1 MHIAQY
7 RTVQCSTSF
16 DLLSDCWL
24 QRDKLFFFFFFLQDD
39 NDSRRSKSTILCA
52 RSLLLVVYSLLLF
65 SLSHSLTLAAS
76 SSSSSFVSLRT
87 KGINSRKDFA
97 FTTTTFDVLWV
108 FSYLKLTD
116 VSLSQFVIH
125 SPKPDAITRR
135 AETRRTWESDT
146 RVRIDFVTYRSRI
159 RETMKLAT
167 AAAAEC
173 CTSLPKV
180 VKDRHLLRKH

>member
-1 MHIAQY
+1 MTGVAGLALVLMHISQY
-7 RTVQCSTSF
+7 RTVQCSAVHLTTFSQTAG
-16 DLLSDCWL
+16 CR
-24 QRDKLFFFFFFLQDD
+24 RDKLFFFFLQDD

-65 SLSHSLTLAAS
+65 SLSHSLTLAASS

-125 SPKPDAITRR
+125 SPKPEILKKKPLTPSPEEQRR
-135 AETRRTWESDT
+135 DERG
-146 RVRIDFVTYRSRI
+146 RVTLGC
-159 RETMKLAT
+159 ELTL
-167 AAAAEC
+167 
-173 CTSLPKV
+173 
-180 VKDRHLLRKH
+180 